1 MPENAKLTV
10 IQLPGFISLNRFV
23 DAQVLMV
30 PGEDLC
36 GVAAGMVVENEVF
49 QQIQEVFLLTDT
61 PEHGSQSH
69 TSLFLLVQ
77 TLPFMEKFILASQCA
92 HLGFRAVG
100 EDQEGIVV
108 EQMGNGVQV
117 VGVVVGVGILDIHI
131 VLFEFHEQQRNAIHK
146 TNDIRTLPVE
156 IAVDLQ
162 LFNGEEMV
170 VFGILEIHNGSVLCL
185 RSSAG
190 LFYGD
195 GDAVPDQEI
204 LFLVD
209 LQQRRGTEPMRKG
222 ALGLVHLGR
231 GDPGIQAQQ
240 SLPKIPGQQNL
251 FIAFPPKGAAFAQL
265 FRIVGIRNLPAQL
278 VTEQIAC
285 TVLD

>member
-1 MPENAKLTV
+1 
-10 IQLPGFISLNRFV
+10 
-23 DAQVLMV
+23 MV

-117 VGVVVGVGILDIHI
+117 VGVVVGVGILDIH
-131 VLFEFHEQQRNAIHK
+131 VMPFELHK
-146 TNDIRTLPVE
+146 YQWDAVNEAHNIRTFAVV

-162 LFNGEEMV
+162 LFNGEEMIV
-170 VFGILEIHNGSVLCL
+170 AGIPEIHNGCIPGF
-185 RSSAG
+185 RSAAG
-190 LFYGD
+190 LFHGD
-195 GDAVPDQEI
+195 GDAVPNQEI
-204 LFLVD
+204 LFLID
-209 LQQRRGTEPMRKG
+209 L
-222 ALGLVHLGR
+222 
-231 GDPGIQAQQ
+231 
-240 SLPKIPGQQNL
+240 
-251 FIAFPPKGAAFAQL
+251 
-265 FRIVGIRNLPAQL
+265 
-278 VTEQIAC
+278 
-285 TVLD
+285 